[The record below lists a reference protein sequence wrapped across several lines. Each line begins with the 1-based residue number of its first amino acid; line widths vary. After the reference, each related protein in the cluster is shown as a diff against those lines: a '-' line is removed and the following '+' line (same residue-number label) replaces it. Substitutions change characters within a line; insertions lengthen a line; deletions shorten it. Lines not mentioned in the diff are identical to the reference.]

1 MRLSDVSRDICMTP
15 DHLPDVVS
23 KDAVEPLAVPVVAL
37 TRSHVSGP
45 PVVARPVNVD
55 AISRAAIYPD
65 LLSGRV
71 MKSVDPEVGRVDQMS
86 LRMEMPVIWNG
97 GRWCLAR

>member
-1 MRLSDVSRDICMTP
+1 MRLSDVSREIYVKP

-23 KDAVEPLAVPVVAL
+23 KDAVEPLAIPVVAL
-37 TRSHVSGP
+37 TRSQVSGP

-55 AISRAAIYPD
+55 TISRAAVYPD

-71 MKSVDPEVGRVDQMS
+71 MKSVDPEVRCGDQMS
-86 LRMEMPVIWNG
+86 LRMIPDVDGDACHTE
-97 GRWCLAR
+97 